1 MDRVRVYLNGLE
13 KSHQFLEG
21 VSIEG
26 VFTYYLDINVLGSLK
41 EPSFEV

>member
-13 KSHQFLEG
+13 KSNNFLEG

-26 VFTYYLDINVLGSLK
+26 IFTYYLDIYVLGSLK